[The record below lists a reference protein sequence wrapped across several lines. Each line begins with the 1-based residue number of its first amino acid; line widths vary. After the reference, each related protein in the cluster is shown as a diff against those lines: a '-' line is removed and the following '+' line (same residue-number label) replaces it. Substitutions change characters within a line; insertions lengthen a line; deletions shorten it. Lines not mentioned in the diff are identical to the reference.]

1 MQKERTLRR
10 SLAAKMMIFCYS
22 EEEEES
28 EIKVEE
34 RKLGCIFHSFREK
47 TRKNSKAMEISSG
60 GEIVRKEDRV

>member
-1 MQKERTLRR
+1 
-10 SLAAKMMIFCYS
+10 MMIFCYS